1 MWFPN
6 KDKLHH
12 VYIIHNN
19 TRGWFKFGISYHLE
33 GRLSS
38 LGRRRALKVY
48 ISSGR
53 TMMP

>member
-19 TRGWFKFGISYHLE
+19 TRGCLNLASATTWKG
-33 GRLSS
+33 
-38 LGRRRALKVY
+38 V
-48 ISSGR
+48 
-53 TMMP
+53 